1 MITTF
6 LILLF
11 FFFSGFARVSYTK
24 IGGIQIF
31 VIIALIYLVYAYL
44 VQPKS
49 KNNVLNT
56 SEHGIISYKKF
67 IIWSI
72 PALLIGLYYDKSD
85 ALYFYV
91 YSLLPYLLYQ
101 KTKNLEIDIRTC
113 LYAAEI
119 SVLIVIALGWAIYFG
134 VLPIDFLYK
143 DVTEAEYGLGYWGI
157 SYLASSRN
165 HDYMYPLACTAISL
179 FLFKNGKS
187 SISKILQLVIFGVC
201 ELTLLAS
208 LARGGM
214 IASFVYI
221 CLMYISLKK
230 QDRLKFFG
238 CVLVVLIIFGSVF
251 QSLFESTF
259 ENIFLSI
266 FGITKQTSYGGN
278 FSNDIRKVIYWDAI
292 SSAAVNPIGYGIQNF
307 SITSK
312 IGGGSA
318 ENAYLTLLVERG
330 WLATYF
336 FIKFLW
342 KQWKD
347 IKEVPNRK
355 DCLNFYLVPSIAIYF
370 LFNYEFTSYMCVFV
384 FFLMMIG
391 GKSLNNKKI

>member
-1 MITTF
+1 M
-6 LILLF
+6 
-11 FFFSGFARVSYTK
+11 SYTK
-24 IGGIQIF
+24 ISGIQLF
-31 VIIALIYLVYAYL
+31 VLIALFYLFYTYL
-44 VQPKS
+44 VQS
-49 KNNVLNT
+49 KTNIKNQT
-56 SEHGIISYKKF
+56 TCTQGIIAYKNF

-72 PALLIGLYYDKSD
+72 PALLIGLYYGKLD

-91 YSLLPYLLYQ
+91 YSVLPYLLY
-101 KTKNLEIDIRTC
+101 KTTPDIEIDIRTC

-119 SVLIVIALGWAIYFG
+119 SVLIVVALGWAIYFG

-187 SISKILQLVIFGVC
+187 SISNILQLVIFGVC

-238 CVLVVLIIFGSVF
+238 CVLVVLIFFGSVF

-292 SSAAVNPIGYGIQNF
+292 FSAVVNPIGYGIQNF

-318 ENAYLTLLVERG
+318 ENAYLTVIVERG
-330 WLATYF
+330 WFAAYF

-342 KQWKD
+342 NQWKD
-347 IKEVPNRK
+347 IKEMPNRM
-355 DCLNFYLVPSIAIYF
+355 DSLNFYLVPSIAIYF
-370 LFNYEFTSYMCVFV
+370 LFNYEFTSYMCVFI
-384 FFLMMIG
+384 FYLMMKG
-391 GKSLNNKKI
+391 GKSLNSKNLQS